1 MKILLPENSS
11 DITLLQYQKY
21 YELLQRE
28 GLDEY
33 QTNVRKIQIFTGL
46 KPIEIESLEQKDII
60 DMLTQID
67 LALNTPVEFVDKFE
81 IEIDGGKV
89 EFGFVVLDK
98 ITGAE
103 YFDLSKYGDNVET
116 LQNLMA
122 VLFRQIKN
130 KDKLGNYSIES
141 YNGTAEWAELMKL
154 TPMNVVNGALLFFLN
169 LSHELVSYI
178 QKYTEEEQAREKSQA
193 STLKSGGGMQRLTN
207 WLRVRF
213 GSTKKSLS

>member
-21 YELLQRE
+21 YDLLQRE

-33 QTNVRKIQIFTGL
+33 QFNVRKLQIFTGL
-46 KPIEIESLEQKDII
+46 KPNEIESLEQKDIN
-60 DMLTQID
+60 DMLAQIE
-67 LALNTPVEFVDKFE
+67 LALNSPVEFVDRFS
-81 IEIDGGKV
+81 IEGV

-122 VLFRQIKN
+122 ILFRPI
-130 KDKLGNYSIES
+130 KDKDAFGNYSIQP
-141 YNGTAEWAELMKL
+141 YNGSAEWSELMKL
-154 TPMNVVNGALLFFLN
+154 TPMNVVNGALFFFVN
-169 LSHELVSYI
+169 LSKELVSYTLR
-178 QKYTEEEQAREKSQA
+178 YTEGEQAREKLQA
-193 STLKSGGGMQRLTN
+193 STLKNGVGMQRLTS

-213 GSTKKSLS
+213 GNTKKCLT

>member
-1 MKILLPENSS
+1 MKVLLPENSS

-21 YELLQRE
+21 YDLLQRE

-46 KPIEIESLEQKDII
+46 KPIEIESLEQKDINE
-60 DMLTQID
+60 MLAQIEV
-67 LALNTPVEFVDKFE
+67 ALNSPVAFVDRFF
-81 IEIDGGKV
+81 IDDV

-122 VLFRQIKN
+122 ILFRPI
-130 KDKLGNYSIES
+130 KDKDSNGNYSIQP
-141 YNGTAEWAELMKL
+141 YNGSAEWAELMKL
-154 TPMNVVNGALLFFLN
+154 TPMNVVNGALFFFVN
-169 LSHELVSYI
+169 LSNELVSYTLR
-178 QKYTEEEQAREKSQA
+178 YTEAEQAREKSQA
-193 STLKSGGGMQRLTN
+193 STLKSGVGMQRLMN

-213 GSTKKSLS
+213 GNTKKSLT